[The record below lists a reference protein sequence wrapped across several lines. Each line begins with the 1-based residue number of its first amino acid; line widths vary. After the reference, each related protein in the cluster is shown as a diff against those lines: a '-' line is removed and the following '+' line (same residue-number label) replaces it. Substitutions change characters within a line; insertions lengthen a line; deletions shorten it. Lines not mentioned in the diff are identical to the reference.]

1 MPSVGPLEI
10 LVVIAIAAF
19 WLAIIGLLAYAAV
32 TLGRRRRAT
41 AGPVG
46 PDLEDPAMADLRARF
61 ARGEIDEAEYQ
72 NRRAILQG
80 R

>member
-1 MPSVGPLEI
+1 MPSVGPLEL

-32 TLGRRRRAT
+32 TLGRRRRAR
-41 AGPVG
+41 AGPAG
-46 PDLEDPAMADLRARF
+46 PDVEAMAELRARF
-61 ARGEIDEAEYQ
+61 ARGEIDEVEYQ
-72 NRRAILQG
+72 RRRSVLEG